1 MSRAWDG
8 RLGRTAIAVV
18 VAVVVMVAGI
28 ALYFILE
35 HGSGSSSPP
44 LHDDGPTFYAA
55 LAEVNSSVVNVTGG
69 PWALFSVYG
78 IAAEEPF
85 SAGVIAYP
93 LNNIT
98 TNSCGAAFNGI
109 TLWNGSMPVF
119 NGTFNS
125 GSAPFWQFGYF
136 SGTSQEFLL
145 ATSVDGR
152 GHVYPPIPY
161 PSSCQPWYDFPNTP
175 TNPESISAWTSLLDP
190 LPPNSPFG
198 AQRVA
203 QVLQTEGVS
212 LDGRFAEIMTLGPGV
227 FTGFGDG
234 GGGWGVYFDRC
245 GLPATPG
252 WQPLV
257 QAGVSN
263 NGSEYSVENLTH
275 NCAVVASGH
284 GGLDGQY
291 AVVFGSPS
299 TLPVRGGSQF
309 GLPFQVALADPNGT
323 LTHDYDG
330 WGLATWMIAM
340 NLSSNGGGLLPLGSP
355 TCPQWVASVQD
366 CVANESG
373 WFAVLTSATGQWLGA
388 YGASP
393 NGTEWTLPVWTVVSH
408 QQIVIVVPSSWNV
421 SGDSLSLASTTG
433 ASVIQGSP
441 AL

>member
-212 LDGRFAEIMTLGPGV
+212 LDGRFAEIMTLGPGSLHWV
-227 FTGFGDG
+227 RGRWRWVGRLLRLVRPPRDPRMAAAG
-234 GGGWGVYFDRC
+234 SGRSEQQRIGVQRGESDSQLCRRRVRARRPRRPVC
-245 GLPATPG
+245 RGVR
-252 WQPLV
+252 QPL
-257 QAGVSN
+257 
-263 NGSEYSVENLTH
+263 
-275 NCAVVASGH
+275 
-284 GGLDGQY
+284 
-291 AVVFGSPS
+291 
-299 TLPVRGGSQF
+299 
-309 GLPFQVALADPNGT
+309 DPPRKGR
-323 LTHDYDG
+323 
-330 WGLATWMIAM
+330 
-340 NLSSNGGGLLPLGSP
+340 
-355 TCPQWVASVQD
+355 
-366 CVANESG
+366 
-373 WFAVLTSATGQWLGA
+373 
-388 YGASP
+388 
-393 NGTEWTLPVWTVVSH
+393 
-408 QQIVIVVPSSWNV
+408 
-421 SGDSLSLASTTG
+421 
-433 ASVIQGSP
+433 
-441 AL
+441 